1 MIQNIFEVKESNYDY
16 LVENLA
22 QFISTI
28 NLVMPLINSLS
39 NITFFV
45 KNVNAE
51 YELVNNPFADRC
63 NIRNINN
70 IIGKRSEEVFAEEL
84 GLSYTEQDFSV
95 MHHRRRIANRLELHS
110 YKAGILGWCMT
121 TKVPIFNHTYEVV
134 GIAGIS
140 IDLQEDKLIRPDL
153 NSKLKKVIAYIDQHF
168 QHAIMIQ
175 ELAKIANLSIS
186 QLDRQFKA
194 IFQMTPLQ
202 FIQKKRLEH
211 AIQLLAKDI
220 SITDI
225 SFLCG
230 YTDHSAF
237 SRKFKELTSLTPSQ
251 FKKQLNTSN

>member
-1 MIQNIFEVKESNYDY
+1 MIQSIFEVKESNYDY

-22 QFISTI
+22 QFINNI

-45 KNVNAE
+45 KNKNAE
-51 YELVNNPFADRC
+51 YQLVNNPFADRC
-63 NIRNINN
+63 NIKDING
-70 IIGKRSEEVFAEEL
+70 IIGKRSEEVFSTEL
-84 GLSYTEQDFSV
+84 GLSYTEQDFNV
-95 MHHRRRIANRLELHS
+95 MLHRRRIANRLELHS
-110 YKAGILGWCMT
+110 YKAGILGWCIT
-121 TKVPIFNHTYEVV
+121 TKVPIFNHASEVV

-153 NSKLKKVIAYIDQHF
+153 NSKLKSVIAHIDQHF
-168 QHAIMIQ
+168 QHTIMIQ
-175 ELAKIANLSIS
+175 DLAKIAKLSIS

-211 AIQLLAKDI
+211 AIYLLTQDI
-220 SITDI
+220 TITDI

-237 SRKFKELTSLTPSQ
+237 SRKFKELTALTPSQ
-251 FKKQLNTSN
+251 FKKQLN

>member
-1 MIQNIFEVKESNYDY
+1 
-16 LVENLA
+16 
-22 QFISTI
+22 
-28 NLVMPLINSLS
+28 MPLINSLS

-51 YELVNNPFADRC
+51 YELVNTPFADRC
-63 NIRNINN
+63 NIRNTYE
-70 IIGKRSEEVFAEEL
+70 IIGKRSEEIFSEEL
-84 GLSYTEQDFSV
+84 GLGYTEQDFSV

-121 TKVPIFNHTYEVV
+121 TKVPIFNYNSEVV

-168 QHAIMIQ
+168 QHTIMIQ
-175 ELAKIANLSIS
+175 ELAKISNLSIS

-194 IFQMTPLQ
+194 IFEMTPLQ

-211 AIQLLAKDI
+211 AIDLLAQDI

-251 FKKQLNTSN
+251 FKKNLMTHYKS